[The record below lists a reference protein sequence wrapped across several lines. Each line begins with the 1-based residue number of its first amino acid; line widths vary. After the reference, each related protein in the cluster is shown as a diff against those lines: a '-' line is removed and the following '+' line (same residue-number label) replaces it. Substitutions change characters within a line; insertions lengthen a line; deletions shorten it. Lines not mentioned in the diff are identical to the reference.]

1 MGRRRCAGP
10 GSSRLWSLWVSG
22 KMYLG
27 WRSST
32 PACYWSPVSYPHP
45 LWTAAY
51 WTLPPWF
58 WSFLHRWPSWDSSK
72 LHCPSALRT
81 SAWYSDFEWV
91 RWSSASRYNWGWTSW
106 CRCSYW
112 WSYEAR
118 VVLLLSDCR
127 PRPGWW
133 PWCGLGKVYFLL
145 CEFLDLLSDHVDPAF
160 VGGVQLLYG
169 FLGLVAQKLSH
180 DTQDAGGFAD
190 PRRAGEDH
198 VRDGALSDAWFE
210 GGQLVEIAVDLAEG
224 FRAVFLQ
231 PDFFHMAPN
240 YYNTDPSQTL
250 LI

>member
-1 MGRRRCAGP
+1 MQDQVLVDYGAYGLVGKCTLAGEVA
-10 GSSRLWSLWVSG
+10 RLHVIDRLSHIPIRYEQQRIEPFLRDSDLFSIDDPLEIHLNFIVLQLWE
-22 KMYLG
+22 
-27 WRSST
+27 
-32 PACYWSPVSYPHP
+32 PQHD
-45 LWTAAY
+45 TA
-51 WTLPPWF
+51 TLNGF
-58 WSFLHRWPSWDSSK
+58 DDL
-72 LHCPSALRT
+72 L
-81 SAWYSDFEWV
+81 
-91 RWSSASRYNWGWTSW
+91 
-106 CRCSYW
+106 
-112 WSYEAR
+112 R
-118 VVLLLSDCR
+118 VVTTEDE
-127 PRPGWW
+127 PRGVAVVTDDHTKRVL
-133 PWCGLGKVYFLL
+133 CSFCQTVGLVQDDDLGVAWGKVYFLL